1 MIVLDASAALELVLR
16 TDAGLRLESRI
27 FQPDMTL
34 HAPHLIDVEVAHVL
48 RRVARE
54 EGADDYCTE
63 ALQNWLAMPVQ
74 KYPHDVLVGRIW
86 ELRANF
92 TSYDAVYVAL
102 AEWLDAPLITHDRK
116 LVSRT
121 HKAAVELI

>member
-16 TDAGLRLESRI
+16 TEAGLRLEARI
-27 FQPDMTL
+27 FQRNETL
-34 HAPHLIDVEVAHVL
+34 HAPHLIDVEIAHVL
-48 RRVARE
+48 RRLAR
-54 EGADDYCTE
+54 DDDTASYCNE

-74 KYPHDVLVGRIW
+74 RYPHGELVRRGW

-102 AEWLDAPLITHDRK
+102 AEWLDAPLLTHDPK
-116 LVSRT
+116 LVSHL
-121 HKAAVELI
+121 HKAEVELI